1 MRPKQWMGRVLLHR
15 NPFKLRAGRDL
26 GRDILQVRL
35 SSGTSM
41 TFCDL
46 PEDVLICIL
55 SHCDLQDLLSCVL
68 VSDLA
73 V

>member
-1 MRPKQWMGRVLLHR
+1 MRPMQWLGRVLADR
-15 NPFKLRAGRDL
+15 KILRADCDL
-26 GRDILQVRL
+26 GRDILHL
-35 SSGTSM
+35 SLKTSM